1 MKRSEI
7 GVRIRVRLGPNAGT
21 IVRTERTPHLGRLT
35 RFWVRW
41 ETGLARTS
49 EYLASEAR
57 DFERRGP
64 AHRG

>member
-1 MKRSEI
+1 M
-7 GVRIRVRLGPNAGT
+7 RLGPNAGT
-21 IVRTERTPHLGRLT
+21 IVKTERTAHLGRLT

-57 DFERRGP
+57 DFERQGP